1 MGPCLCFNSQR
12 GEDPPLS
19 DQSVG
24 QEEQRDMPV
33 RKLLTC
39 IAGVSIMSTR
49 LCLDSKQ
56 GKGPPL
62 TDQGVGG

>member
-1 MGPCLCFNSQR
+1 MGPCFCFNYQR

-19 DQSVG
+19 DQSMG

-33 RKLLTC
+33 QKLLTC
-39 IAGVSIMSTR
+39 IAGVSIMGSC
-49 LCLDSKQ
+49 LCIDSEQ

-62 TDQGVGG
+62 PDQGVGR